1 MSSSP
6 HFVLFHSYSI
16 ARKDIQELDILNL
29 PESELCTKPGKDSW
43 VRILFHEGMV
53 YGEQPVE

>member
-1 MSSSP
+1 MIFFFYLISSSP

-29 PESELCTKPGKDSW
+29 PESELCAKPGKKQLSPY
-43 VRILFHEGMV
+43 IIS
-53 YGEQPVE
+53 